1 MDYYMVQ
8 WTAVCTR
15 KIVGNSNGGLHD
27 SGPEVQMPHCELCR
41 KNPDSQKYFH
51 AGEKLPHQNAIN
63 SETFLREVSSS
74 ECNQRLALLVECLSF
89 QVEHPAAAR
98 KCSTHSPLRSAKYW
112 VPAASEN
119 RGLWA
124 YKRTK
129 SLCTCTRWRDTFTD
143 GLVRVWHV

>member
-1 MDYYMVQ
+1 MCVDMK
-8 WTAVCTR
+8 AVVNQSNTLTFVPSKWITVWFSGMR
-15 KIVGNSNGGLHD
+15 FAPGKLWAIVMGGLSD
-27 SGPEVQMPHCELCR
+27 SGTEVRMPHCELCR

-98 KCSTHSPLRSAKYW
+98 KCSTHSPLRSAKY
-112 VPAASEN
+112 
-119 RGLWA
+119 
-124 YKRTK
+124 
-129 SLCTCTRWRDTFTD
+129 
-143 GLVRVWHV
+143 